1 MYTLTI
7 KIAEIGTLL
16 SNGEKSSVGHMWY
29 SISDGNE
36 TLSRGYAPKKSV
48 GIWKGKVVENDDS
61 NYQTTYYSGTIV
73 ISKTQYDML
82 KSWYTRDEYMKEHY
96 VDGFYVALW
105 KDCINFTWK
114 ALEAIGLNP
123 SGSDGQWWPTWNA
136 DNADEILF
144 KALNSSSPEDW
155 NEKLPDAGNY
165 HSMYGTEG
173 NDTVSYHNDGTGEK
187 TYAMVQDVVRAYAA
201 STRTTS

>member
-1 MYTLTI
+1 
-7 KIAEIGTLL
+7 
-16 SNGEKSSVGHMWY
+16 MWY

-36 TLSRGYAPKKSV
+36 TLSRGFAPDGKSLPATPYGHV
-48 GIWKGKVVENDDS
+48 ANDDDS
-61 NYQTTYYSGTIV
+61 AYQETYYTGTIV
-73 ISKTQYDML
+73 ITEEQYNTL
-82 KSWYTRDEYMKEHY
+82 KNWYLSPEYQPLKY
-96 VDGFYVALW
+96 DDGWYIAGV

-136 DNADEILF
+136 GNADEILF

-155 NEKLPDAGNY
+155 NERLPDAGNY